1 MAWLLAREK
10 QTPRSLLASR
20 VLPLRRIERAR
31 YLKKTDRRQNE
42 CTSDAVLR
50 TNKHWLAWHGRQRE
64 SAARKHCLLCLL
76 FCASTVPVWTWL
88 LCRAHVS
95 SQCAVCFFERGLPRA
110 CHNTQAFARYKGQK
124 TRNRTALLLESVTG
138 EKCTQKTHSD
148 TAAAAT
154 WDGER
159 WLHLEQSRSHF
170 VAVDV

>member
-1 MAWLLAREK
+1 VAWLLAREK

-31 YLKKTDRRQNE
+31 YLKKTDRHQNE

-124 TRNRTALLLESVTG
+124 HGIAR
-138 EKCTQKTHSD
+138 HSYLKVSLQTNARGTSLRHGRD
-148 TAAAAT
+148 
-154 WDGER
+154 R
-159 WLHLEQSRSHF
+159 
-170 VAVDV
+170 DVGW